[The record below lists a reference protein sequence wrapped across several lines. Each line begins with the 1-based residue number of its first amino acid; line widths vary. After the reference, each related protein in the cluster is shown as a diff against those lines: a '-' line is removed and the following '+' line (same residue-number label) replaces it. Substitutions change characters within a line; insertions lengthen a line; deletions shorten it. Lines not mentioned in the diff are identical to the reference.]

1 MLSLVFIVLVLVKV
15 VIQYAVCSF
24 FFSKMLCMALIPIP
38 VVSTISLLDINN
50 KITADENVKLKNNE
64 RQHYEVL
71 ILI

>member
-1 MLSLVFIVLVLVKV
+1 MVFIVLVLVKV

-24 FFSKMLCMALIPIP
+24 VFSKMLCMAWIPIP